1 MATCAKTILWVAV
14 FFIAART
21 TVSFGKTR
29 EVTSLDCVQ
38 VRYIE
43 DVWINPQ
50 GTAVA
55 YLVKVP
61 NVDRNRNDYQLY
73 VRELNASAPTADR
86 LVLAGEGISDVTWL
100 SDGNR
105 MAMLISIHGVK
116 TIAFAAVDSDKQE
129 IVTEPRP
136 IKSYSVD
143 ASGDTMVY
151 EVADNALGV
160 NAPDEQVQDR
170 IAAGYRVVAEENRAT
185 DLATSSLYVRRRAER
200 GEWSQPTPIAIQ
212 DPFDRKTGTHFPL
225 LSFLNLAPNGK
236 RLLFSYGIA
245 NIPAD
250 WKKSPYVRNC
260 IEEGNP
266 ALPVL
271 VLYDFE
277 KDTTGLAFKTV
288 WPDSKAVWSHDS
300 RSFLV
305 NAHSPVGSIWEQED
319 IRARRIANP
328 DANMFWVDADTGR
341 VEEVYRHVPSHHER
355 ALFWRDDG
363 DIILHGSGDSVLRL
377 HRDGS
382 SWREVERIVIPGSD
396 LDRFSSLA
404 SAGKTVVGVRETVT
418 IPEELF
424 IYEPGMGSI
433 RILTDLNPQLKS
445 VRFAPV
451 ETIHWPTSSGLD
463 ISGLL
468 FTPPDYAPGKRY
480 PLVIQTK
487 GDAGWFTCDSGQNHD
502 PAFAPQPIASAGM
515 MYLIRTV
522 KEGFNYEDEISKQP
536 KGYPGQ
542 IGEAVQA
549 MDIWDSAVKALSKR
563 GMIDP
568 GKVGIIGF
576 SRTGWHVEYILAHS
590 PFHYAAATV
599 ADNVQYSLSEYWLHP
614 NFEAAGEAMFD
625 GPPYG
630 NTLDNWEKYSISFN
644 LEKVHTPILLEEM
657 GYGAKDDVPGSTP
670 DGLSHTAE
678 ILNGLTRLGRPV
690 ELYYYPN
697 EDHQP
702 DHPKARLGSLER
714 NVDWYRFWLQDYED
728 PAPQKAEQYARWR
741 RLKSLHI
748 QDLKTVGEST
758 SGQEPSK

>member
-1 MATCAKTILWVAV
+1 MATYGRILLSATVL
-14 FFIAART
+14 FIAAGS
-21 TVSFGKTR
+21 TVSYGKMR

-43 DVWINPQ
+43 DVWMNPQ

-55 YLVKVP
+55 YLVKGP
-61 NVDRNRNDYQLY
+61 NFELNRNDYQLN
-73 VRELNASAPTADR
+73 VRDLKRPGVDR
-86 LVLAGEGISDVTWL
+86 LVLSGEGISDVTWL
-100 SDGNR
+100 SHGSR

-116 TIAFAAVDSDKQE
+116 TIAFAAVESGKQD

-136 IKSYSVD
+136 IRSYSVD
-143 ASGDTMVY
+143 AGGDTVVY
-151 EVADNALGV
+151 EVADNAPGL
-160 NAPDEQVQDR
+160 NAPAEQVQDR
-170 IAAGYRVVAEENRAT
+170 IAAGYRVGVEENRIA
-185 DLATSSLYVRRRAER
+185 DLATSSLYIRRRAAG

-212 DPFDRKTGTHFPL
+212 DPFDRTTITHFPL
-225 LSFLNLAPNGK
+225 LSFLNLAPDGK
-236 RLLFSYGIA
+236 RLLFSYGTA
-245 NIPAD
+245 HIPSD
-250 WKKSPYVRNC
+250 WKDSPYVRNC

-271 VLYDFE
+271 VLHDFE

-288 WPDSKAVWSHDS
+288 WPDSKSVWSGDS

-319 IRARRIANP
+319 IRAHRIANP

-341 VEEVYRHVPSHHER
+341 VEEVYRHVPAHHER

-363 DIILHGSGDSVLRL
+363 DIILHATGDSVLRL
-377 HRDGS
+377 HRDDG
-382 SWREVERIVIPGSD
+382 SWREVERITIPGSE

-404 SAGKTVVGVRETVT
+404 SGGKTIVGVHERVTV
-418 IPEELF
+418 PEELF
-424 IYEPGMGSI
+424 IYEPGTGSI
-433 RILTDLNPQLKS
+433 RNLTDLNPQLKS

-451 ETIHWPTSSGLD
+451 EIIHWPTLSGLD

-468 FTPPDYAPGKRY
+468 FMPPDYSPGMLY

-522 KEGFNYEDEISKQP
+522 KEGFNYEDETSKQP

-549 MDIWDSAVKALSKR
+549 MDIWDSAVKTLSSR
-563 GMIDP
+563 GLIDP

-590 PFHYAAATV
+590 PLHYAAATV
-599 ADNVQYSLSEYWLHP
+599 TDNVQYSLSEYWLHP
-614 NFEAAGEAMFD
+614 NFEAAGESMFD

-630 NTLDNWEKYSISFN
+630 KTLDNWEKYSISFN
-644 LEKVHTPILLEEM
+644 LDKVHTPILLEEM
-657 GYGAKDDVPGSTP
+657 GYGAIDDVPGSTP

-714 NVDWYRFWLQDYED
+714 NVDWYRFWLQDYTD
-728 PAPQKAEQYARWR
+728 PAPQKAEQYAGWR
-741 RLKSLHI
+741 RLKSLHT
-748 QDLKTVGEST
+748 QDLKTGGQSI
-758 SGQEPSK
+758 SGQEPLQ